1 MSADKVIA
9 VPDVGDAEQVEVVE
23 ILVRQ
28 GDRVEK
34 AQSLLVLESDKASVE
49 IPSPFSGIIK
59 QFFIDVGAIV
69 EEGDKLLELGVSPE
83 DATESAAVEDHTRSD
98 ELAPTKSPAGG
109 TGAPLHDEPGPV
121 QTIDATLGDQI
132 VSLRMPDM
140 GEVESAEVTEIVCA
154 VGQTIAAEQ
163 ILLVIETDKASVELP
178 SPCAGVIVRILT
190 SEQQSVVSDELL
202 IEIRTQEVNDSRSD
216 RKPAAS
222 QKDQPKR
229 LEGAVTKAPATT
241 GQQKGRNRPQEQPLH
256 QQTNPSSAVQVHA
269 GPAVRKLAREFGV
282 NLQQVAGSGKRG
294 RIVKEDVQLF
304 VKTSFNAGRTQVQ
317 ATENRPLP
325 DFSKFGSVKKV
336 ALPRIRQ
343 VSARNLQRSW
353 QTIPHVTHFDEA
365 DITELEDFRK
375 LTNKEQA
382 PGKTKL
388 TLLAFLIKAC
398 TVALQAYPRFNSSI
412 EPDYQHW
419 LEKEF
424 YNIGIAVETDAGLVV
439 PNIKNADRKSL
450 SDVAEEAALLA
461 GQARQRKLSPLDMQ
475 GSTFTIS
482 SLGGIGGSGFTP
494 IVSGY
499 EVAILGVARAQMKP
513 VYEGDLFVP
522 RLCLPLALSYDHR
535 AIDGAEA
542 ARFLVHLGGLLSDIS
557 SFRP

>member
-1 MSADKVIA
+1 
-9 VPDVGDAEQVEVVE
+9 
-23 ILVRQ
+23 
-28 GDRVEK
+28 
-34 AQSLLVLESDKASVE
+34 
-49 IPSPFSGIIK
+49 
-59 QFFIDVGAIV
+59 
-69 EEGDKLLELGVSPE
+69 
-83 DATESAAVEDHTRSD
+83 
-98 ELAPTKSPAGG
+98 
-109 TGAPLHDEPGPV
+109 
-121 QTIDATLGDQI
+121 
-132 VSLRMPDM
+132 
-140 GEVESAEVTEIVCA
+140 
-154 VGQTIAAEQ
+154 
-163 ILLVIETDKASVELP
+163 
-178 SPCAGVIVRILT
+178 
-190 SEQQSVVSDELL
+190 
-202 IEIRTQEVNDSRSD
+202 
-216 RKPAAS
+216 
-222 QKDQPKR
+222 
-229 LEGAVTKAPATT
+229 
-241 GQQKGRNRPQEQPLH
+241 
-256 QQTNPSSAVQVHA
+256 
-269 GPAVRKLAREFGV
+269 VRKLAREFGV